1 MIKVENVENNF
12 SGESF
17 KSCLFIIRMHAL
29 TTVAL
34 WLIPGP

>member
-34 WLIPGP
+34 